1 MRIWS
6 SIAVVAFSFA
16 ACAASLPI
24 ERREYI
30 LSRPH
35 GWIELTVED
44 SAIPLV
50 PFSDED
56 PKLVRPSSCYLSVL
70 LDREP
75 FVEGQLYPD
84 GETEPFRVRSGFRF
98 PVPVGTVAISGEYS
112 GCDVGENGKL
122 ETWSYETTVP
132 VSDSMVTE
140 LEWDGRRI
148 SVGATRPDTAGTLER
163 IYEAVS
169 GAGSSR

>member
-1 MRIWS
+1 MR
-6 SIAVVAFSFA
+6 ARTTAMVVALAFA
-16 ACAASLPI
+16 ACASSLPI

-50 PFSDED
+50 PLSDED
-56 PKLVRPSSCYLSVL
+56 PKLVRPSSCYFSVL

-75 FVEGQLYPD
+75 FVEGRLYPD

-98 PVPVGTVAISGEYS
+98 PVPVGTVSISGEYS
-112 GCDVGENGKL
+112 GCDVGKNGKG

-132 VSDSMVTE
+132 VSDSMVTD

-148 SVGATRPDTAGTLER
+148 SVGATRPDTAVTLER
-163 IYEAVS
+163 IYDAVS
-169 GAGSSR
+169 GSSSR